1 MAEGHIDV
9 ALIARIEERQSFFLR
24 EMDRMNNEMALLRK
38 QLVENDEKM
47 DKLGKQIAGVS
58 GGGRFILAVI
68 MAGAGIAGIG
78 TFLWSLVT
86 TAASKGG

>member
-1 MAEGHIDV
+1 MGEGTADV
-9 ALIARIEERQSFFLR
+9 ALVARIEERQIFLLR
-24 EMDRMNNEMALLRK
+24 EMDRLNNEMALLRK
-38 QLVENDEKM
+38 QLIENDEKM

-78 TFLWSLVT
+78 TFLWNLIVT
-86 TAASKGG
+86 SSRAG

>member
-1 MAEGHIDV
+1 MGEGTADV
-9 ALIARIEERQSFFLR
+9 ALVARIEERQIFTLR
-24 EMDRMNNEMALLRK
+24 EMDRLNNEMALLRK
-38 QLVENDEKM
+38 QLIENDEKM

-78 TFLWSLVT
+78 TFLWGLVSNI
-86 TAASKGG
+86 SKAN